1 MGGNNKLTIKE
12 ICLIAILSTILFIQE
27 QLLTFIPNVQFT
39 FLLLILFSR
48 KFEFYKTTIIVII
61 HVLLDNIV
69 MGSLSIVFT
78 PFMFLG
84 LFLIPLLMNTLF
96 KKINNPIFLALISI
110 LFSLLYCWI
119 FIIPNYLFYKIN
131 PLAYLISDVPFE
143 IIFAFWNFFSILI
156 LYAPCKKVLDKFLT
170 NT

>member
-1 MGGNNKLTIKE
+1 MGGKIRLTIKD
-12 ICLIAILSTILFIQE
+12 ICLIAVLSTILFIQE

-48 KFEFYKTTIIVII
+48 KLGFYKSTIIVII
-61 HVLLDNIV
+61 HVLLDNII

-84 LFLIPLLMNTLF
+84 LFLIPLFMNTLF
-96 KKINNPIFLALISI
+96 KKINNSIFLAIISV
-110 LFSLLYCWI
+110 LFSFLYCWI

-131 PLAYLISDVPFE
+131 PLVYLISDISFE
-143 IIFAFWNFFSILI
+143 IIFAFWNFFSIFI
-156 LYAPCKKVLDKFLT
+156 LYAPCKKVLDKLLT